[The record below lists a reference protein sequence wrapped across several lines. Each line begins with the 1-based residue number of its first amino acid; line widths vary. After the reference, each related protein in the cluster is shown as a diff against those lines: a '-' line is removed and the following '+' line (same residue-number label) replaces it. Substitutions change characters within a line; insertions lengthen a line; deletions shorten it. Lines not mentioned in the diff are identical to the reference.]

1 MESYILLGQKRRFLP
16 GQYDQVGKLGK
27 GTDLTRIGKVVYINK
42 PHQYFILEAELESG
56 NTYRESFKFSQIHK
70 GLIR

>member
-1 MESYILLGQKRRFLP
+1 MQCVELGQMHSYLP

-27 GTDLTRIGKVVYINK
+27 GTDYSRLGKVVYINK
-42 PHQYFILEAELESG
+42 PHSYFVLETVTGTG
-56 NTYRESFKFSQIHK
+56 NKYREAFKFSQIHK